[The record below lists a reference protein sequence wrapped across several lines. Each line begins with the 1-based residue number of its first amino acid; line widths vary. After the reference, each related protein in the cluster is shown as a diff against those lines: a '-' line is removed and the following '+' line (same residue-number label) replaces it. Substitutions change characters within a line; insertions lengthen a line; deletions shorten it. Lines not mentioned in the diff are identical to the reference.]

1 MASRKNP
8 EERSE
13 PNVAA
18 AAEKAS
24 MVIRGLQARL
34 KQRTK
39 PSEETS
45 EDLERQLA
53 MYFSQNVPTSRRP
66 LLNNLR
72 SRVVDAVA
80 ERILR
85 QWEQHAPI
93 ESAVI
98 ERLIERLLDRFGE
111 PIR

>member
-8 EERSE
+8 EDRSE

-18 AAEKAS
+18 AAERAS
-24 MVIRGLQARL
+24 LVIRGLQARL
-34 KQRTK
+34 NRRAQT
-39 PSEETS
+39 SEETS

-53 MYFSQNVPTSRRP
+53 LYFSKNVPTSRRP
-66 LLNNLR
+66 LLNDLR
-72 SRVVDAVA
+72 SRVVDGVA
-80 ERILR
+80 DRILR
-85 QWEQHAPI
+85 QWEQNTPI